1 MSALDVRKLKGSS
14 YVVAGPTNIG
24 LVENNNDVVLIDSGN
39 DKDSGRKLRKLLE
52 DKKWK
57 LKAIINTHS
66 NADHIGGNSYLQR
79 NTDCKIYAS
88 KIEAAFI
95 EYPQLESSF
104 LWGGYPNKDIS
115 NKFFKAEES
124 EVFEV
129 INDDT
134 KILQDASLSVIRL
147 PGHFFDMI
155 GIMTIDNVAYIG
167 DCIFDIDVLDKY
179 KIPFIYDVK
188 KYKETIEN
196 VMGIKA
202 EYYVMSHGEVKE
214 NIDDVAKYNL
224 RVIDRLEEILLTT
237 LRSPMIF
244 EKILKDVCNELG
256 ILLNCGQY
264 ALVGS
269 TIRSFLTYL
278 NNVDKIEYEFMDNEM
293 VWKITG

>member
-95 EYPQLESSF
+95 ESPQLESSF

-167 DCIFDIDVLDKY
+167 DCIFAIDVLDKY

-214 NIDDVAKYNL
+214 NIDDVAKNNL
-224 RVIDRLEEILLTT
+224 RVVDRLEEILLTT